1 MISSSGKLL
10 GKLVGTIAGLGL
22 ALGELAGAVELVGVV
37 VGVAVG
43 ETLVVSI
50 AGIEKLLLPVL
61 ELLQAVNKPVAIA
74 INKIDVFRIIIINLV
89 NHSAKQAHQ
98 NVV

>member
-1 MISSSGKLL
+1 LL
-10 GKLVGTIAGLGL
+10 GELLGELLGTIAGLGL
-22 ALGELAGAVELVGVV
+22 AMGDVVVGVADITV

-50 AGIEKLLLPVL
+50 AGIEKLRLPVL

-74 INKIDVFRIIIINLV
+74 INKIGILRIILINLS
-89 NHSAKQAHQ
+89 NHSAKQANQ
-98 NVV
+98 NVD